1 MWQAV
6 GFFRLFRIPPPK
18 TKPPRYSWSIVESG
32 VKHHKTPTLTY
43 WYICVGRQ
51 HYHLW
56 YAEMSMYLILNATTY
71 AVFSHLVHSFIYIYS
86 IIGNEFVL
94 VLNHLFSNPLVVCLY
109 IMYITSF
116 LKKDVVYTT
125 YITDVLS
132 WQRCHTFISLL

>member
-56 YAEMSMYLILNATTY
+56 YVHVSNFKCNHLRC
-71 AVFSHLVHSFIYIYS
+71 VFPSCTLLYIYIYS

-132 WQRCHTFISLL
+132 WQCCHTFISLL